1 MPDFREE
8 IKKRL
13 ANVRFPPTRENEIV
27 EELSQHLED
36 QYEQLLSRGESEE
49 EAYADTVRG
58 LDENEL
64 LGRELQRVERR
75 AQSEPV
81 ALGKEKANLLGDF
94 WQDLRYGLRMLVK
107 NPGFT
112 IVAVAA
118 LALGIGANTAIFSVV
133 NSVLLQPLPFKD
145 PNQLVM
151 LWEDATHLGFPKN
164 TPSPANFLDWQRQ
177 NSVFAGMAAMA
188 PRSFNLTGSGEPER
202 LDGRRVSANLFQLL
216 GVQPQLGRAFRPEE
230 DAPGSRV
237 VILSNGLWQRRFGGD
252 RQIIGRA
259 INLSGESYTVIGV
272 MPTAMEL
279 PRMTDWHDQ
288 LWVTPA
294 FPAEEATSRGS
305 HYLQVIARMKPGV
318 TLPQAQAEMKTI
330 AARLARQ
337 YPEDNLRIGATV
349 NPLREEYVG
358 EIRPALLILLG
369 AVAFVLLIACANVA
383 NLLLARAAVRQKEIS
398 LRLALGA
405 TRSRL
410 VRQFLTESLLLAA
423 GGCAF
428 GLLLAGLGL
437 DLLKNFI
444 PATIA
449 LSEGI
454 AIDGKVLAFTAFV
467 GMVTGVAFGLAP
479 AAQASRFDLNENL
492 KEGGRDGSAGYGTNR
507 LRSLLVIGEVAISFL
522 LLIGAGLLINSFI
535 HLRNLDPGFNPD
547 HLLTATVQL
556 SETKYPTKEKRAAF
570 FQEVVRRVRAFPGV
584 QSVGVGNNLPFTY
597 DGDSM
602 PIGVEGRRDP
612 PPDERLDVVLRV
624 VGPGYFKTMQIPL
637 VKGRDFTEDDR
648 DDDAR
653 VVVISEKTAARYWPG
668 QDPVGKRLR
677 PGSLSSDSPWRTVIG
692 VVKDVRQNDFIA
704 APKPQMYMSYHQVR
718 DFPPNALV
726 IRTQVAPL
734 SLAGSVRDA
743 IWSVDKDQPV
753 SEIRTMSD
761 IVSQAVARQRF
772 SMLLLGL
779 FAGLALLLAAVGIY
793 GVMSYTVAQRTH
805 EIGIRMA
812 LGAQRGDVLKLALGQ
827 GLRLVTF
834 GVLIGLA
841 AAFVLT
847 RVMTSLL
854 FGVSPT
860 DSMTFITISVVL
872 MSVAALASYIPAL
885 RATRVD
891 PMLALRYQ

>member
-1 MPDFREE
+1 M
-8 IKKRL
+8 L
-13 ANVRFPPTRENEIV
+13 A
-27 EELSQHLED
+27 
-36 QYEQLLSRGESEE
+36 
-49 EAYADTVRG
+49 
-58 LDENEL
+58 
-64 LGRELQRVERR
+64 
-75 AQSEPV
+75 
-81 ALGKEKANLLGDF
+81 
-94 WQDLRYGLRMLVK
+94 K

-112 IVAVAA
+112 IVAVTA

-133 NSVLLQPLPFKD
+133 NSVLLRPLPFKD

-151 LWEDATHLGFPKN
+151 VWEEATHLGFPKN

-177 NSVFAGMAAMA
+177 NSVFAGMSAMA
-188 PRSFNLTGSGEPER
+188 PASFNLTGNGEPER

-216 GVQPQLGRAFRPEE
+216 GVQPQIGRGFRPEE
-230 DAPGSRV
+230 DAPGTRV
-237 VILSNGLWQRRFGGD
+237 AILSYALWQRRFGAD
-252 RQIIGRA
+252 PQVIGRA
-259 INLSGESYTVIGV
+259 VDLNGESYTVVGV
-272 MPTAMEL
+272 MPAAMEL
-279 PRMTDWHDQ
+279 PKMTDWHEQ
-288 LWVTPA
+288 LWVPLA
-294 FPAEEATSRGS
+294 FPSQEAASRGN
-305 HYLQVIARMKPGV
+305 HYLEVIARLKPAV
-318 TLPQAQAEMKTI
+318 TLQQARAEMKTI
-330 AARLARQ
+330 AARLAQQ
-337 YPEDNLRIGATV
+337 YPEENLRIGATV
-349 NPLREEYVG
+349 NPLHEEFVG
-358 EIRPALLILLG
+358 EIRPALLVLLG

-423 GGCAF
+423 GGCGV
-428 GLLLAGLGL
+428 GLLLAVLGL
-437 DLLKNFI
+437 DLLEKFI

-449 LSEGI
+449 LSDGI
-454 AIDGKVLAFTAFV
+454 AIDGKVLGFTAFV
-467 GMVTGVAFGLAP
+467 GLLTGLAFGLAP
-479 AAQASRFDLNENL
+479 AAQVARFNLNENL
-492 KEGGRDGSAGYGTNR
+492 KEGGRDASAGHQGNR
-507 LRSLLVIGEVAISFL
+507 LRSLLVIGEVAVSFL

-547 HLLTATVQL
+547 HLLTTKVQL
-556 SETKYPTKEKRAAF
+556 SETKYATKEKRAAF
-570 FQEVVRRVRAFPGV
+570 FQEVVRRVQSLPGV

-602 PIGVEGRRDP
+602 PIGVEGRPDP
-612 PPDERLDVVLRV
+612 PPDQRLDVVLRV
-624 VGPGYFKTMQIPL
+624 VGPGYFRTMQIPL

-668 QDPVGKRLR
+668 QDPIGKRLK
-677 PGSLSSDSPWRTVIG
+677 PGSLSGDSPWRTVIG

-704 APKPQMYMSYHQVR
+704 APKAQMYWSYHQVR

-734 SLAGSVRDA
+734 SLAASVRDA

-753 SEIRTMSD
+753 SEVRTMSE
-761 IVSQAVARQRF
+761 IVSQAIARQRF

-793 GVMSYTVAQRTH
+793 GVMSYTVAQRTR

-812 LGAQRGDVLKLALGQ
+812 LGAQRGDVLRLALGQ
-827 GLRLVTF
+827 GLRLVSL
-834 GVLIGLA
+834 GLVIGLA

-847 RVMTSLL
+847 RVMASLL
-854 FGVSPT
+854 FGVGPT
-860 DSMTFITISVVL
+860 DSTTFITISVVL

-885 RATRVD
+885 RATKVD
-891 PMLALRYQ
+891 PMFALRYQ